1 MDGITERCQEQRG
14 DSIDVEGYSEPRLRH
29 TEPGHGETRISYVS
43 LEPGCRVVFGSHE
56 PGSLAGQGRKHGSLH
71 PMSARLC

>member
-56 PGSLAGQGRKHGSLH
+56 PGSLAAKAANTAAYI
-71 PMSARLC
+71 P